1 MGRRMEHSLA
11 DTDFRADG
19 AAWRAICRSQAVA
32 EFGLDGTILWAN
44 DLFLN
49 AMGYTL
55 DQIVDRHHALFCPTG
70 VAQSAEYAAFWARL
84 GAGEF
89 EAGEY
94 RRVTSDGR
102 EVWLQAT
109 YNPVFDR
116 NGRPERI
123 LKIATDV
130 TALRALRSELE
141 GTIAELAGIV
151 ETIRGIAGQTN
162 LLALNASIE
171 AARAGD
177 AGRGFAVVADEVKK
191 LAQDT
196 RRATEEAAAA
206 VAQRLAG
213 DSGAGGQS
221 ANSRTG
227 VSSSFLSAWT

>member
-1 MGRRMEHSLA
+1 MGQRLA
-11 DTDFRADG
+11 DGDIRADG

-44 DLFLN
+44 DLFLA
-49 AMGYTL
+49 AMGYRL
-55 DQIVDRHHALFCPTG
+55 DEVVGRHHAIFCEPDTAG
-70 VAQSAEYAAFWARL
+70 SPEYAAFWAKL

-89 EAGEY
+89 DAGEY
-94 RRVTSDGR
+94 RRVARDGR

-109 YNPVFDR
+109 YNPVFDAA
-116 NGRPERI
+116 GRPERI

-130 TALRALRSELE
+130 TPLRTLRSELE

-206 VAQRLAG
+206 VAQRQAG
-213 DSGAGGQS
+213 GYDPAAGQS
-221 ANSRTG
+221 ANSSTG
-227 VSSSFLSAWT
+227 VSSNFFNAWT